1 MANTL
6 NFVQTGENSQLLA
19 SLAQSKAAL
28 EQVTAAADMTGQT
41 IDNAISG
48 FKSMAIGAASF
59 AGLAT
64 GSMSL
69 INQIKEIRTEFQNT
83 EAMFK
88 VFLKSGEAAEA
99 FMQRM
104 QAYAFNNVF
113 DLSRLSQSAAQLLA
127 YGTNVDVV
135 IDKLDNLSNI
145 AAGTNKP
152 LEDLVGVYN
161 KVKSTDIIDSRT
173 EASLKNMG
181 INVRELVEQAKELD
195 KGSMSGVTLRF
206 KDLDMAIQAATHDG
220 GLYEGMMEEKMK
232 TLGDKVGLLQDQLQ
246 NTLNDIGKDIQEP
259 FGETI
264 ENLADIL
271 EDIKE
276 PLSAVVK
283 AGVDGAKFVTEN
295 WKGIVTILATVAAQ
309 YGTLKAAMAMEKA
322 YNNTVRMNMHKAECA
337 QLEKLRMEYLKLQET
352 QLKQEVSKLRNS
364 GDDSSIEELQL
375 LNQKEQ
381 ELIKLRTEIG
391 QAEIDNSL
399 SAKEKY
405 DILNRSYAEYAQ
417 GLETYVNASGRL
429 TAKVIENKDAELNAI
444 DDELAGM
451 IKKDGAM
458 DENMAKAFEELE
470 LNKMIQKEAE
480 DKIVSINGE
489 MNSLQE
495 LIKVRESQGLGTEV
509 ERNMLATKSIQ
520 LRTATQEHATAVQDV
535 ANARTQIYT
544 ATETANTVSTQT
556 NTLAKKANTTQTQLS
571 KIQTE
576 GATLSMKA
584 STAWTYAQTAAL
596 KVGKLAIMSVKAAW
610 VSLKASMATNPMGWI
625 FLAIE
630 GLVSLGMWMARV
642 FKKDNPA
649 EEQQKALTEAIAGA
663 QAQAQ
668 QEQWDLDVLIKR
680 MQEAG
685 KGTEEYAKLRLQL
698 INQYGKYGEFVR
710 DETDA
715 IVEQGEAYNL
725 LSQYI
730 ENAAMARARD
740 AWKQDQQNELNEA
753 SKKVFNEIAENKEFQ
768 VITEVDNGMGQ
779 KYNQIVDAD
788 EETAKKI
795 QAHWMRFFQNELPK
809 MAESG
814 AELSALDIEKRFQE
828 SFEKEYNIKV
838 YAVGKGSDDIA
849 EQMEDWLDE
858 QGERWRQLYGG
869 KSGEFENIGATKGE
883 DNKPD
888 PKTIEDQKQLYLKAM
903 ADVAEAQKIY
913 SQDGSE
919 ENKKTFDTARQTADN
934 YFKDLKAM
942 MGSVDNTLTLDMAQQ
957 QSEEQARKIGE
968 LYQQINDA
976 RRGIVNGKEVD
987 EETAQTTLANLQA
1000 QLTVEEQRQTVIKNT
1015 IAEIMKDPTATYMI
1029 ELSTDEIAKKRNE
1042 LQKEIDALQ
1051 LKVKLNPTVEDITKL
1066 GAKKDEAKTL
1076 ENAWMSRTG
1085 ATTNPWSNKT
1095 KTKNEN
1101 TAKKAANE
1109 EARIQREINKAV
1121 TDAANERIK
1130 IENSRIQ
1137 AQRVARKAEFDLEV
1151 KRIKEES
1158 KAWSDAHKGRVNAAF
1173 AKKIENLKL
1182 KFEIDT
1188 ENAEKQFR
1196 EWKRNFERE
1205 TIHMR
1210 IDMETA
1216 ALQQQIN
1223 LEDDVTK
1230 RIELQNRLF
1239 ERQVE
1244 LRREDMD
1251 LERDQYVKQQYG
1263 DKTLKDYQS
1272 WASKGDNKELLSRYA
1287 QSSGKEREDIVKSS
1301 GLSEELL
1308 ATYAEMEQI
1317 FEQYE
1322 NRYQQTV
1329 LQMTQE
1335 KGFNDFNAEAERLQ
1349 AFYDEVERINQEH
1362 NERVLQLQREGGT
1375 KAEFDQAK
1383 ELRDQQLAQAGQQLG
1398 ANDKAGLM
1406 GRFTNF
1412 ANDIAGL
1419 TYEEIKK
1426 QYTDF
1431 FDILQGD
1438 IKNVGNEVEVLK
1450 KYDTEEDIQQRAN
1463 TIGQQL
1469 ESGTKEDGTQL
1480 TPDEEIALLDEKV
1493 LLEQTLADIKANQ
1506 GNKAAL
1512 LNQKELELT
1521 TLKKGQVKATQ
1532 TYTNAIAKAETKEQR
1547 AKRLLTQGLDA
1558 TKEGLGAV
1566 KDATNA
1572 VADAFGGALSKKAKK
1587 ALDTISDIAD
1597 FAMQSIDGI
1606 KFVSENANKLMA
1618 TTAETAAESV
1628 STVEKASVILTI
1640 ISLAVQAIMAIIKI
1654 ASKFTESAKM
1664 QEQIDEYKEQV
1675 EDLKK
1680 EQERLEKAYKREV
1693 GSDYYKGMAK
1703 AAEKYNEV
1711 VQKNNQA
1718 IAEAAKLYEYQ
1729 KAKYGEDSDKA
1740 KDAKAQLDELKD
1752 AGEDYADSQKEIYDE
1767 LAESL
1772 LGTNVTSFA
1781 DGLADSLVS
1790 AWQEGTTDMTDI
1802 WDTMLD
1808 DMKRDM
1814 MKKALSIALTDMFE
1828 KTFDNIGKL
1837 AEEGSLDQ
1845 AAIDQA
1851 IAEIDA
1857 KSAQAEAIAEQWR
1870 RAMEE
1875 RGLLDDANPEADA
1888 GGFGSMSQD
1897 TADEL
1902 NARFT
1907 ALQMEG
1913 AAVVLATTA
1922 MQESMSLMQANSD
1935 RSLLL
1940 IQDID
1945 RFQQLA
1951 YEQAQEHI
1959 DLIRAISDNVLAI
1972 SKDTARLKAIEQ
1984 NTDRL

>member
-28 EQVTAAADMTGQT
+28 DQVTAAADMTGQT
-41 IDNAISG
+41 IDGAISG
-48 FKSMAIGAASF
+48 FKKMAMGATMRMKTIEELAAKTGVSVDDVLKELPKHMQNVAESGKVIGDAMNNAQSATEKSVKNTTENIDELKRNIELFGSFIGEFKGEYKDKIGVVEDGLLGFSLPQYQKDVQAMVDSNGNLTDAGRTLGSVLKWLEEQLKNFSGQLPESEEAVNRLQAALEKVKQARDTIREGSVEQMQRNGISLQF
-59 AGLAT
+59 GASQNDDMVDDAYIEKLRQREAEERAAAEKAWMEAEKARREAEEKALQNSTPNPGDIYPAVDQSKEYVPKVDTTEIVAQINTLQQKVAEGQEYFDQYQEVVHSAT
-64 GSMSL
+64 D
-69 INQIKEIRTEFQNT
+69 T
-83 EAMFK
+83 
-88 VFLKSGEAAEA
+88 LKSYGEASLSSAPKVTELERSVKELNTANSDISNAEDFYRGQKESLQELTVTLGQYRSILTNRQAQAEKLGDTEAAEEYKKKIEEVEEA
-99 FMQRM
+99 LRQVKS
-104 QAYAFNNVF
+104 QNEYVSSSISSITKVAG
-113 DLSRLSQSAAQLLA
+113 DGEKTLSRYEQVLEASMNASKATDLGQLKQHYDEERTSMQELSVEMDNLA
-127 YGTNVDVV
+127 KKREDLQG
-135 IDKLDNLSNI
+135 KLD
-145 AAGTNKP
+145 AGK
-152 LEDLVGVYN
+152 
-161 KVKSTDIIDSRT
+161 
-173 EASLKNMG
+173 
-181 INVRELVEQAKELD
+181 
-195 KGSMSGVTLRF
+195 MS
-206 KDLDMAIQAATHDG
+206 D
-220 GLYEGMMEEKMK
+220 E
-232 TLGDKVGLLQDQLQ
+232 
-246 NTLNDIGKDIQEP
+246 
-259 FGETI
+259 
-264 ENLADIL
+264 
-271 EDIKE
+271 
-276 PLSAVVK
+276 K
-283 AGVDGAKFVTEN
+283 AGVATEELSQIDMQLDGLASRYQVLSERAAQFNSAITEGLSAEAQDELNVKIEETRQKIEGTSKSYNALMATASSADNAVAENDTKISATQERIDALNELYRLTVQKSQEIVAQMREAINNGDSSLAGQLSDTAQKLIEERNKISEEVNKLTEAKEQLVSKNEEIQQQAQATSTPIGSTAEKFGKLKEAMAGVSGGFSNVVGGFKMMASGGAGAAKGLSMVATGI
-295 WKGIVTILATVAAQ
+295 KGITASLATNPIGLAIIAVVLAVKQLVDAFKRNEQ
-309 YGTLKAAMAMEKA
+309 AMTVLNKAAAPFKA
-322 YNNTVRMNMHKAECA
+322 IWQSVQRLFDDMVKTIVKVYENITSATGGFNSFTTLLALVSHSIAKTRALFAILGTVIEDI
-337 QLEKLRMEYLKLQET
+337 
-352 QLKQEVSKLRNS
+352 SKGIKWLSDSISGLVQDSAIGQWINGVVDDVKGFFSKIADMIEGVANS
-364 GDDSSIEELQL
+364 
-375 LNQKEQ
+375 
-381 ELIKLRTEIG
+381 EIG
-391 QAEIDNSL
+391 QALGLDELYKNLKEITGAQEELTTTNQELADMEQAIREKRRESMVNEAKLQAEIQELQKQHAEAAGDVNKQLEIGKLISQKQRDLADEQLTLAQMEYALIKKKNSL
-399 SAKEKY
+399 VQSGSADLDAEAQAEAKVISLKAKRDYTVSSMERRG
-405 DILNRSYAEYAQ
+405 LNRSASAANAAENRRQ
-417 GLETYVNASGRL
+417 R
-429 TAKVIENKDAELNAI
+429 
-444 DDELAGM
+444 
-451 IKKDGAM
+451 
-458 DENMAKAFEELE
+458 
-470 LNKMIQKEAE
+470 EAE
-480 DKIVSINGE
+480 KE
-489 MNSLQE
+489 KQLQAE
-495 LIKVRESQGLGTEV
+495 I
-509 ERNMLATKSIQ
+509 TK
-520 LRTATQEHATAVQDV
+520 AVAD
-535 ANARTQIYT
+535 A
-544 ATETANTVSTQT
+544 ATE
-556 NTLAKKANTTQTQLS
+556 
-571 KIQTE
+571 
-576 GATLSMKA
+576 
-584 STAWTYAQTAAL
+584 
-596 KVGKLAIMSVKAAW
+596 
-610 VSLKASMATNPMGWI
+610 
-625 FLAIE
+625 
-630 GLVSLGMWMARV
+630 
-642 FKKDNPA
+642 
-649 EEQQKALTEAIAGA
+649 
-663 QAQAQ
+663 
-668 QEQWDLDVLIKR
+668 
-680 MQEAG
+680 
-685 KGTEEYAKLRLQL
+685 
-698 INQYGKYGEFVR
+698 
-710 DETDA
+710 
-715 IVEQGEAYNL
+715 
-725 LSQYI
+725 
-730 ENAAMARARD
+730 
-740 AWKQDQQNELNEA
+740 
-753 SKKVFNEIAENKEFQ
+753 
-768 VITEVDNGMGQ
+768 
-779 KYNQIVDAD
+779 
-788 EETAKKI
+788 
-795 QAHWMRFFQNELPK
+795 
-809 MAESG
+809 
-814 AELSALDIEKRFQE
+814 
-828 SFEKEYNIKV
+828 
-838 YAVGKGSDDIA
+838 
-849 EQMEDWLDE
+849 
-858 QGERWRQLYGG
+858 
-869 KSGEFENIGATKGE
+869 
-883 DNKPD
+883 
-888 PKTIEDQKQLYLKAM
+888 
-903 ADVAEAQKIY
+903 
-913 SQDGSE
+913 
-919 ENKKTFDTARQTADN
+919 
-934 YFKDLKAM
+934 
-942 MGSVDNTLTLDMAQQ
+942 
-957 QSEEQARKIGE
+957 
-968 LYQQINDA
+968 
-976 RRGIVNGKEVD
+976 
-987 EETAQTTLANLQA
+987 
-1000 QLTVEEQRQTVIKNT
+1000 
-1015 IAEIMKDPTATYMI
+1015 
-1029 ELSTDEIAKKRNE
+1029 
-1042 LQKEIDALQ
+1042 
-1051 LKVKLNPTVEDITKL
+1051 
-1066 GAKKDEAKTL
+1066 
-1076 ENAWMSRTG
+1076 
-1085 ATTNPWSNKT
+1085 
-1095 KTKNEN
+1095 
-1101 TAKKAANE
+1101 
-1109 EARIQREINKAV
+1109 RIR
-1121 TDAANERIK
+1121 

-1137 AQRVARKAEFDLEV
+1137 AQNVARKKELEMQ
-1151 KRIKEES
+1151 IKQIEDEEE
-1158 KAWSDAHKGRVNAAF
+1158 KWRAKHKGRANASF
-1173 AKKIENLKL
+1173 AMRIENLKL
-1182 KFEIDT
+1182 KYEIDT
-1188 ENAEKQFR
+1188 ELAEKQFKD
-1196 EWKRNFERE
+1196 WKTSFERE
-1205 TIHMR
+1205 TNR
-1210 IDMETA
+1210 IKVDMELSS
-1216 ALQQQIN
+1216 LQQQIN

-1244 LRREDMD
+1244 LRREDID

-1272 WASKGDNKELLSRYA
+1272 WASQGDNKELLSRYA

-1335 KGFNDFNAEAERLQ
+1335 KGINDFNAEAERLQ

-1480 TPDEEIALLDEKV
+1480 TPDEEIALLDEKI

-1628 STVEKASVILTI
+1628 STVEKASVILSI

-1718 IAEAAKLYEYQ
+1718 IAEATKLYEYQ

-1781 DGLADSLVS
+1781 EGLADSLVS

-1828 KTFDNIGKL
+1828 STFDRISKL
-1837 AEEGSLDQ
+1837 AKDGELNQSE
-1845 AAIDQA
+1845 IDQA

-1888 GGFGSMSQD
+1888 GGSGSMSQD